1 MICREPS
8 CCIVKEA
15 RELSL
20 LNPNWQSNEFVFKPF
35 EQEQGQ
41 RFRKIIRKMQ
51 HATIAPI

>member
-20 LNPNWQSNEFVFKPF
+20 LNPNWQSNEFVFKPS

-51 HATIAPI
+51 HATVAPI